1 MTPTSTSNRT
11 QDGYSWTAA
20 SGMRKG
26 GLLCRGV
33 IEPSEKSTTP
43 AGHVYDAIVIGAG
56 YAGLMAA
63 RDMTDRGKVQVL
75 DEVESPGYLNA
86 IARAFGTAA

>member
-1 MTPTSTSNRT
+1 MASASTSNRT

-26 GLLCRGV
+26 GLRCRGV
-33 IEPSEKSTTP
+33 IEPSGKRTTP
-43 AGHVYDAIVIGAG
+43 AGHLHDAIIIGAG